1 MPDLKNQGSDT
12 TCYTRRRRND
22 EVNKINR
29 KETQDLTWK
38 TLPMREGK
46 NHGRQPANN
55 LHYFGVRLQRWGFTT
70 ISLVSQPAAYRI
82 YILHRNPNRLGSIPR
97 GGFAPPHPPR
107 RPWCTGL
114 AQWAASGLRS
124 APALSLRRRA
134 SATLRPEAGLI
145 DRIWITNQHTPP

>member
-12 TCYTRRRRND
+12 TCYTRRLRND
-22 EVNKINR
+22 EVDKINR
-29 KETQDLTWK
+29 RETQDLTWK

-46 NHGRQPANN
+46 NHGRQPAND
-55 LHYFGVRLQRWGFTT
+55 LHYIGVRLQLLGFTT
-70 ISLVSQPAAYRI
+70 LMRYPKQRLTGNI
-82 YILHRNPNRLGSIPR
+82 YIRETLIRLGSIPR
-97 GGFAPPHPPR
+97 GASPPR
-107 RPWCTGL
+107 TPPGVPGCTGL

-145 DRIWITNQHTPP
+145 DV